1 MANAFYPKYLENLL
15 EADIDIPVDNIKIVL
30 VDLGA
35 YTYSAAH
42 EFLSD
47 IPVGARIATSGNLA
61 NKTIT
66 SGVVDADNVTFS
78 AVTGA
83 SVEAYVVYQD
93 TGVAATSRLI
103 IFVDAATGL
112 PVTPNGGDIT
122 LTWDASGIYAQ

>member
-1 MANAFYPKYLENLL
+1 MANAFYPKYLENIL
-15 EADIDIPVDNIKIVL
+15 EADIDIPVDNIKVVL

-35 YTYSAAH
+35 YTYNAAH

-66 SGVVDADNVTFS
+66 GGVVDADNMTFS
-78 AVTGA
+78 AVSGA
-83 SVEAYVVYQD
+83 SIEAYVVYQD

-103 IFVDAATGL
+103 IFVDTATGL

-122 LTWDASGIYAQ
+122 MTWDASGIYAQ